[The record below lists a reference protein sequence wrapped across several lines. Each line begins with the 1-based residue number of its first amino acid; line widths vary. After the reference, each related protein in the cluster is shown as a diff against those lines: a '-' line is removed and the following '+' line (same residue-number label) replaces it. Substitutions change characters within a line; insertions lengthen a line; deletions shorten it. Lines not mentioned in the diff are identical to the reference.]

1 MIRAIAKLLFFFAV
15 FVAGPVYANWCAT
28 PGRNGSATVSG
39 VVNTYYPGTAAVAAG
54 ATSISIG
61 VATGSSSG
69 IAVGDLLLVI
79 QMQDGTFD
87 RSNNDGY
94 GDNLNGGFANGY
106 TSIEQA
112 GRYEFVRAA
121 SAVGTGGGT
130 LTIVGATGGG
140 LTYAYRN
147 TALGNT
153 SQRESFQV
161 IRVPQY
167 VDATVAGTVSALAWN
182 GSTGGVVAID
192 VARRLTFSGGTISA
206 SGLGFRGGAG
216 RALSGGSGS
225 NTDYR
230 TAATN
235 AANGSKGEGIVG
247 TPRYVNNGAVLLDNG
262 VEGYRDG
269 SYARGAPG
277 NAGGGGTDG
286 TPADNQQNTGGG
298 GGGNGGAGGRGGHAW
313 CPTAPTGCPQTGGH
327 PGAAVA
333 EIGVDRIVMGGGGGS
348 ATNNNATGSPGSGF
362 ASSGAAGGGIVIV
375 RAGEVA
381 GSGTLAADG
390 ADANSSVLNDGTG
403 GGGAGGSILFSTLR
417 TIAGASVSASA
428 AGGDGGTN
436 TGGGAAHGPGGGGG
450 GGFIA
455 STIAISTNVF
465 GGNSGNTQNG
475 GTYGVAYGATGGA
488 GGDGISITGAN
499 IPGAS
504 SGGECT
510 PTIVKS
516 FASSAAA
523 PGVTNR
529 LSIAVTNNNP
539 TLSLTSLAFTDTYP
553 TGITNSALPS
563 ASKSCATAATLV
575 AAALGSTFRV
585 TAATL
590 NAASTCTYSVNTM
603 GTSPGNKTNTIA
615 AGALTASYGTIAV
628 ASLADASAT
637 VTVSAP
643 LTIVKSSIVYS
654 DPLNGLTTPKAIP
667 GGFVAYTVLVSNPA
681 TLAVDSNS
689 IIVID
694 ATPANLQLF
703 VGNIPGGSG
712 PILFATGTPPS
723 ALTYTF
729 TSLASTTDDVE
740 FSSNGGSTW
749 TYVPVPDSNGV
760 DPVVTHMR
768 IKPKGAMAAG
778 SSFSLFFG
786 YRIP

>member
-1 MIRAIAKLLFFFAV
+1 MIRAVAKLLFFFAV

-28 PGRNGSATVSG
+28 PGRAGSASLSG

-54 ATSISIG
+54 ATSIPIGSGTGAAGSI
-61 VATGSSSG
+61 VA
-69 IAVGDLLLVI
+69 GDLLLVI

-87 RSNNDGY
+87 RSNDDGY
-94 GDNLNGGFANGY
+94 GDNVGGGFANGY
-106 TSIEQA
+106 TAIQQA
-112 GRYEFVRAA
+112 GRYEFVRATG
-121 SAVGTGGGT
+121 AVSGGS
-130 LTIVGATGGG
+130 VPVVSATGGG
-140 LTYAYRN
+140 LVYAYRY
-147 TALGNT
+147 TASSDTNA
-153 SQRESFQV
+153 RESFQV
-161 IRVPQY
+161 IEVPQY
-167 VDATVAGTVSALAWN
+167 ADATVAGTVSAMAWN
-182 GSTGGVVAID
+182 GSTGGVIAVD

-206 SGLGFRGGAG
+206 SGLGFRGGGG
-216 RALSGGSGS
+216 RGSMTGSGA

-230 TAATN
+230 VAASN
-235 AANGSKGEGIVG
+235 GANGSKGEGIVG
-247 TPRYVNNGAVLLDNG
+247 TPRYVNNGGSLLDTG

-269 SYARGAPG
+269 SFARGAPG

-286 TPADNQQNTGGG
+286 TPVDNQQNTGGG

-313 CPTAPTGCPQTGGH
+313 CPATPVGCAQTGGH
-327 PGAAVA
+327 PGAAIA
-333 EIGVDRIVMGGGGGS
+333 EIGVDRIVMGGGGG
-348 ATNNNATGSPGSGF
+348 AATTNNSTGTPGLGF

-390 ADANSSVLNDGTG
+390 ADGNSTVTNDGTG

-465 GGNSGNTQNG
+465 GGNNGTTQNG
-475 GTYGVAYGATGGA
+475 GTYGSAYGATGGS
-488 GGDGISITGAN
+488 GGNGISITGAN

-516 FASSAAA
+516 FAASAAA
-523 PGVTNR
+523 PGVANR

-539 TLSLTSLAFTDTYP
+539 TLSLAALAFTDTYP
-553 TGITNSALPS
+553 AGITNTATPA
-563 ASKSCATAATLV
+563 ASKTCATAATLT
-575 AAALGSTFRV
+575 AAALGSAFSV
-585 TAATL
+585 SAATI
-590 NAASTCTYSVNTM
+590 NAASTCTYSVNTL
-603 GTSPGNKTNTIA
+603 GTTPGSKTNTIP
-615 AGALTASYGTIAV
+615 AGALTATHSGIAV

-667 GGFVAYTVLVSNPA
+667 GGFVSYTVLVSNPA

-689 IIVID
+689 IIVVD
-694 ATPANLQLF
+694 ATPANLQLY
-703 VGNIPGGSG
+703 VGNIPGGTG
-712 PILFATGTPPS
+712 PILFVNGAPSS
-723 ALTYTF
+723 ALTYAF

-740 FSSNGGSTW
+740 FSNNSGSTW
-749 TYVPVPDSNGV
+749 TYVPVPNANGV
-760 DPVVTHMR
+760 DPAVTHMR
-768 IKPKGAMAAG
+768 IKPKGSMAAG

-786 YRIP
+786 YRII